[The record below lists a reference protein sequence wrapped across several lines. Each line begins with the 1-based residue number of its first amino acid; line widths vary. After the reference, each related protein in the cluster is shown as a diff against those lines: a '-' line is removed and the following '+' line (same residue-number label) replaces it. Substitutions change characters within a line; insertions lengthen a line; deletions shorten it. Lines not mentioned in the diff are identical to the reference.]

1 MKILLADDQ
10 PRVRFALRVLLEQQ
24 PGWIVVAEAVNSDEL
39 LVQAAATHPDLTVLD
54 WELPG
59 QVPEKLLPEIRRV
72 CPDLRIVALGEQ
84 PEARYAALS
93 AGADAF
99 INRTNPP
106 EQLLTVL
113 KSCMERRV
121 ETDGQV

>member
-24 PGWIVVAEAVNSDEL
+24 PGWKVVAEAVNSDEL
-39 LVQAAATHPDLTVLD
+39 LVQAAATHPDLTILD

-59 QVPEKLLPEIRRV
+59 QVPEKLLSEIRRFR
-72 CPDLRIVALGEQ
+72 PDLRIIVLGEQ

-99 INRTNPP
+99 FNRTNPP
-106 EQLLTVL
+106 ELLLTVL
-113 KSCMERRV
+113 KTCIERRV

>member
-24 PGWIVVAEAVNSDEL
+24 PGWKVVAEAINSDEL
-39 LVQAAATHPDLTVLD
+39 LAQAGITRPDLTVID

-59 QVPEKLLPEIRRV
+59 QVPEKLLPEIRRI
-72 CPDLRIVALGEQ
+72 CPDLRIIVLGEQ
-84 PEARYAALS
+84 PEARCAALS

-113 KSCMERRV
+113 KSCLERRV
-121 ETDGQV
+121 ETDGRI